1 MTKIMFLSNK
11 NHGYQKSHQVTLQA
25 IIYKTFR
32 NHKIINH
39 MAEVKELVK
48 DLSSKYGNKRESL
61 LPILQGVVDKNYYL
75 SKEAMLEV
83 AKVMDI
89 SAAEIYGVASFF
101 SFIDTDAKGK
111 FKIRVCKSITCDM
124 KGKNAIINAIEDVIK
139 IKVGETSQDERFSLL
154 QTNCIGLCDQGPAML
169 INDDYFTKLTV
180 EKVREILGDYI
191 RNKF

>member
-1 MTKIMFLSNK
+1 
-11 NHGYQKSHQVTLQA
+11 
-25 IIYKTFR
+25 
-32 NHKIINH
+32 

-48 DLSSKYGNKRESL
+48 ELSGKYGKERKNL
-61 LPILQGVVDKNYYL
+61 LPILQGIVDSNYYL

-83 AKVMDI
+83 AKVLDI
-89 SAAEIYGVASFF
+89 SAAEIFGVASFF
-101 SFIDTDAKGK
+101 SFIDTEAKGK

-124 KGKNAIINAIEDVIK
+124 KGKNTILAAIEDTLK

-154 QTNCIGLCDQGPAML
+154 QTNCIGLCDDGPAML
-169 INDDYFTKLTV
+169 INDDYFTKLNI